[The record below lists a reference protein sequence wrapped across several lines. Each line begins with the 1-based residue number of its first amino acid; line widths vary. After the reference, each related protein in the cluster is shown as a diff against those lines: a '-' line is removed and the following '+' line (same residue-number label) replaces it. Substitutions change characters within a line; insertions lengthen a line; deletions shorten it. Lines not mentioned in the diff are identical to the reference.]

1 MVRIEMYNLQ
11 SRLVQFKN
19 QKKLTTYLIART
31 ELSLNVKKVKRPE
44 IQVMVKFLEMSEICF
59 VI

>member
-44 IQVMVKFLEMSEICF
+44 IQVMVKCLEMSEICF